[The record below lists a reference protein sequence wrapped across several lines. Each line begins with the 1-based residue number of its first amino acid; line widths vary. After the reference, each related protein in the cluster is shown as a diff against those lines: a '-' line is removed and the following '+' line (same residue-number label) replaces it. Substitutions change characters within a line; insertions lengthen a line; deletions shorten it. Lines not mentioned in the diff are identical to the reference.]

1 MVTDTTEEET
11 VHEREQPVQVA
22 SRLSAHRLAERYV
35 GVLLDLDGVCYRGSD
50 PIPGAADAITHLRAA
65 GLGVRFVTNNA
76 TRTPEAAAGHLGSVG
91 IEASVDEIVTS
102 PQAAADLLEP
112 GTRCLVIGMAGVRTA
127 LEQRGCVLSDDPATV
142 DAVVVGMDTDL
153 TWAKLCAATIGLDRG
168 ARFIG
173 TNGDV
178 SLPSSEGL
186 WPGNGAVLAALS
198 AATGR
203 DPEIAGKPH
212 APLLQRAA
220 DSLPDG
226 QVLMVGDRIDT
237 DIVGAQALGW
247 DTMLVL
253 SGISTAAEARAMTQ
267 PPTWTADSLAVITS

>member
-1 MVTDTTEEET
+1 MMRESERALPVT
-11 VHEREQPVQVA
+11 HH
-22 SRLSAHRLAERYV
+22 LSARGLAERYV

-50 PIPGAADAITHLRAA
+50 PIPGAADAVTHLRAA

-91 IEASVDEIVTS
+91 IDASVDEIVTS
-102 PQAAADLLEP
+102 PQAAAALLEP
-112 GTRCLVIGMAGVRTA
+112 GTRCLVIGMAGLRAA
-127 LEQRGCVLSDDPATV
+127 LTQRGCVLSDDPTTV

-178 SLPSSEGL
+178 SFPSSEGL

-203 DPEIAGKPH
+203 EPEVVGKPH

-220 DSLPDG
+220 ASLPDG
-226 QVLMVGDRIDT
+226 RVVMVGDRIDT

-247 DTMLVL
+247 DTVLVL
-253 SGISTAAEARAMTQ
+253 SGISTAAEARAMDL
-267 PPTWTADSLAVITS
+267 PPTWLTDSLAVITA